1 MNLRTVGWLLGG
13 VWLALA
19 GIMLAPLLAALV
31 LSEPWRPFAYAITL
45 AGGIGGALLF
55 FLRRVQRALD
65 HRSAFLAVSLV
76 WVSAC
81 LLGSVPYLSY
91 SDPDI
96 YWVDALF
103 EATSGF
109 TTTGATVLSGLD
121 QFPRSLL
128 LWRSITQWLGG
139 MGMVIFGVAILP
151 LLGVGGMQ
159 LYKAEAPGP
168 TKDKMTPRIAETAKL
183 LWVLY
188 LGLTVL
194 TAIMFYAAGMSLF
207 DAINH
212 AMTSIST
219 AGFSTHDASLGY
231 FDSASIHLIATV
243 AMLAGGTSFAILHR
257 ALTGGM
263 SWSDQPELRAYT
275 GIFLLACTLI
285 TIALLHDGGEFS
297 SFLSALRHAAFQAA
311 SILTTTGYTTTDYD
325 AWPAVATAVLFGLFF
340 VGGMAGSTSGGVKVI
355 RVVLLGRLAMAQF
368 FRLLHPHAVDV
379 VRLGPRTVDDR
390 ILASSL
396 GFIGM
401 WLILLA
407 IGTGL
412 LSFGGD
418 DVVTCFSAAAAS
430 LGNIG
435 PAFAEV
441 GPTRTYVELSPGSK
455 LITQALMLLG
465 RLEIYTLLIV
475 LTPSF
480 WRR

>member
-168 TKDKMTPRIAETAKL
+168 TKDKMTPRIAETASL
-183 LWVLY
+183 E
-188 LGLTVL
+188 
-194 TAIMFYAAGMSLF
+194 GM
-207 DAINH
+207 
-212 AMTSIST
+212 
-219 AGFSTHDASLGY
+219 
-231 FDSASIHLIATV
+231 
-243 AMLAGGTSFAILHR
+243 
-257 ALTGGM
+257 
-263 SWSDQPELRAYT
+263 
-275 GIFLLACTLI
+275 
-285 TIALLHDGGEFS
+285 
-297 SFLSALRHAAFQAA
+297 
-311 SILTTTGYTTTDYD
+311 
-325 AWPAVATAVLFGLFF
+325 
-340 VGGMAGSTSGGVKVI
+340 
-355 RVVLLGRLAMAQF
+355 
-368 FRLLHPHAVDV
+368 
-379 VRLGPRTVDDR
+379 
-390 ILASSL
+390 
-396 GFIGM
+396 
-401 WLILLA
+401 
-407 IGTGL
+407 
-412 LSFGGD
+412 
-418 DVVTCFSAAAAS
+418 
-430 LGNIG
+430 
-435 PAFAEV
+435 
-441 GPTRTYVELSPGSK
+441 
-455 LITQALMLLG
+455 
-465 RLEIYTLLIV
+465 
-475 LTPSF
+475 
-480 WRR
+480 